1 MRNLISIQPFES
13 EDDNV
18 KSLIR
23 CSFSKLETRSSK
35 LSRFCAILTFGI
47 VFIFSHDAH
56 AQVATGTP
64 PFGSFGG
71 GPEVINLYNLNFH
84 WVFPIV
90 NKAGRGPSFNYALT
104 YDSSVWQMVTVNG
117 QDTWQPVNGTLGW
130 QRQTD
135 AITGYVSYNAGTTGC
150 GTVYGQFVY
159 HSPNGTA
166 YQFNTPGIN
175 GMAIWSA
182 GCGEPTS
189 GNGVTYDDSGY
200 TIFVTSV
207 PTLSATVYPPSG
219 GSITPPAVASTQ
231 NPTGSAR
238 ITDTNGNSI
247 STNDGVTF
255 TDTTGATVLTM
266 SNNGGGVAFPTSFTY
281 TAPGGSKTISVSY
294 TGYNVQTNF
303 GCPTILD
310 YPATFIPLLTSI
322 TYPDQSS
329 YQITYEDT
337 PGYPGSKTGRIS
349 QVTLPTGGTISYSYP
364 SGCNGIHSDG
374 STTALT
380 RTVNDGTNSYTWQY
394 STSIGPS
401 QTFVLDPQGNE
412 TDINFPGIY
421 ETQRQ
426 IYSGRPSTGGTLLE
440 TVLTCYD
447 NDPNCSASSIVSGSI
462 TVRDVRTTLNTM
474 TSRVKTTYDSS
485 GMGLP
490 VEIDNYDFTGSTW
503 GNPLKKTLITYAT
516 NLGNIV
522 GRPNSVTVEDG
533 NNNVLADTEYRYDE
547 YGLQSTASNNPP
559 VPQHG
564 NSPQSQRANVTT
576 VSQLVQGTT
585 YLAKHFT
592 YYDTGTPNSAQD
604 VNGQNTIYNYDP
616 TASCGYS
623 YVTSVT
629 APITSLVSYSHWNCD
644 GGVMT
649 SATDANSQVTSFA
662 YNDPNFWRPT
672 SVTDPLGN
680 VTQTNYAGPT
690 LSETSMWFNNNNSFT
705 DSIPILD
712 GLGRPHVMQQR
723 QGPGNLLS
731 VFDSVETDYDS
742 NGRPSLTTVGYVAS
756 SIGQSYCNSRN
767 PPQGNCTPPGTT
779 TTYDALNRPLHVQD
793 AGGGTVDYSYNAN
806 DVLITVGSVNNVG
819 DSAKQRQYEYDSLG
833 RLTSVCE
840 VTSGSGSGSCGQ
852 TNALT
857 GYWTKYTYDALGDL
871 TGVTQNAQAAQSSQ
885 QTRIF
890 AYDGLGRMTGQNDP
904 ETGNTQVVYDS
915 DAPCGITSAGD
926 LIRRQDNAGNE
937 TCYQYDA
944 MHRVT
949 MISYAGPNAGS
960 MPVKHFVYDSATVN
974 GQTMLNAK
982 GRLARAYTCTTCTPT
997 LQVITDE
1004 GFSYSVRGETTDVY
1018 QSTPHSGGY
1027 YDVKQTYWNH
1037 GLPGTLSNLP
1047 GLPSIT
1053 YGSFTGNGGLDGEGR
1068 VIQVSA
1074 YSGLNPVVPAVS
1086 YNNTDPGTSSEP
1098 LGALLSINL
1107 ATTTSGQYDSDSFTY
1122 DPNTERLTKYTF
1134 SVGSPAQTDVGQL
1147 TWNANGSLQQLQ
1159 ITDGISGAQDTQTC
1173 TYTHDDLGRIASV
1186 NCGSSIWQQN
1196 FGYDPFGN
1204 ITKTVPQGSMGMS
1217 FPSTPNAYNTATNK
1231 INLTGYSYDN
1241 NGNLLTDAT
1250 GSHQYSWDAEGK
1262 AVCMDNI
1269 VLTYDAMGRMV
1280 EQARGGTCAN
1290 PGTTYQQIV
1299 YSPGGDKLALMNG
1312 QTLSEAFVPLPGG
1325 ATAVYTSTGLAYYR
1339 HSDHLGS
1346 SRLATTPAR
1355 TPYYTGAYAPF
1366 GENYAENG
1374 NTDRSFTGQN
1384 QDTIGGIAPLD
1395 DFMFREHTPNQGR
1408 WISPDPAGLGAV
1420 NPTDPQTWN
1429 RYAYVANRPLTSVD
1443 ALGLETAVSENGYD
1457 CQFYSLPDPGTGDPE
1472 YDGEGTCPSSDDSS
1486 GDDPS
1491 QIFADSPPPSDLPTI
1506 HVDVWQEGWTILD
1519 PHEFGVYNSLAPNL
1533 PPVPEQPNWYV
1544 SFATSFVKNFS
1555 LSGLNGKR
1563 LCTVVALDNLQ
1574 DELNPFAYDHEAVA
1588 EGTADAVGEGT
1599 ETFFKAAAFSYAASR
1614 TLSVPLRSP
1623 AFRGL
1628 MAGAEFAGKA
1638 SAVVTAGFVYYD
1650 ILRSTKETMST
1661 ASAGECAG
1669 IFE

>member
-1 MRNLISIQPFES
+1 MRKSSLSCLALILL
-13 EDDNV
+13 
-18 KSLIR
+18 SLMMV
-23 CSFSKLETRSSK
+23 SS
-35 LSRFCAILTFGI
+35 SY
-47 VFIFSHDAH
+47 
-56 AQVATGTP
+56 AQVATGFP
-64 PFGSFGG
+64 PFSSATGGPDVINLANLNVHWEFPIVDKQGRGLSFHYALKFDNSIWTVVQDQFGEKKWQPVTNTMGWTRQTEAIAGFMTYLATTGGPSHNCTTYSDWTYVDANGTAHSFSPQMTVGG
-71 GPEVINLYNLNFH
+71 GPGCAS
-84 WVFPIV
+84 FPS
-90 NKAGRGPSFNYALT
+90 ATEYAI
-104 YDSSVWQMVTVNG
+104 DN
-117 QDTWQPVNGTLGW
+117 
-130 QRQTD
+130 
-135 AITGYVSYNAGTTGC
+135 
-150 GTVYGQFVY
+150 
-159 HSPNGTA
+159 
-166 YQFNTPGIN
+166 
-175 GMAIWSA
+175 
-182 GCGEPTS
+182 
-189 GNGVTYDDSGY
+189 SGY
-200 TIFVTSV
+200 LATVTNA
-207 PTLSATVYPPSG
+207 PGATVYPPSG
-219 GSITPPAVASTQ
+219 GSIVPPLQSVPVTDPPSPLPH
-231 NPTGSAR
+231 PTGPAQ
-238 ITDTNGNSI
+238 ITDANGNFI
-247 STNDGVTF
+247 STGDGVSF
-255 TDTTGATVLTM
+255 TDTTGAAVLTM
-266 SNNGGGVAFPTSFTY
+266 SNNGGGVAYPTSFTY
-281 TAPGGSKTISVSY
+281 TGPGGSKTISVSY

-303 GCPTILD
+303 GCSGIAEYPT
-310 YPATFIPLLTSI
+310 TFIPLLTSI
-322 TYPDQSS
+322 TYPDGSS
-329 YQITYEDT
+329 YQISYEAT
-337 PGYPGSKTGRIS
+337 PGFSGSTTGRMAR
-349 QVTLPTGGTISYSYP
+349 VTLPTGGSISYSY
-364 SGCNGIHSDG
+364 SGGCNGINSDG
-374 STTALT
+374 TTAALN
-380 RTVNDGTNSYTWQY
+380 RTLDDGSNSSTWTY
-394 STSIGPS
+394 SLNGNG
-401 QTFVLDPQGNE
+401 QTVVVDPQNNE
-412 TDINFPGIY
+412 TDLTFAGVY
-421 ETQRQ
+421 ETQRLMYQ
-426 IYSGRPSTGGTLLE
+426 GQPSSGGTLLE
-440 TVLTCYD
+440 TVTTCYN
-447 NDPNCSASSIVSGSI
+447 NDPSCSTSSTVSPPI
-462 TVRDVRTTLNTM
+462 AVRDVYTNVGAI
-474 TSRVKTTYDSS
+474 TSRIKTTYDS
-485 GMGLP
+485 GGLGLP
-490 VEIDNYDFTGSTW
+490 LEVDNYDFTSAL
-503 GNPLKKTLITYAT
+503 LKKTLITYAT

-522 GRPNSVTVEDG
+522 DHPNSVTVEDG
-533 NNNVLADTEYRYDE
+533 NNNILADTEYRYDE
-547 YGLQSTASNNPP
+547 YGLQSTASNSPP
-559 VPQHG
+559 MPQHG
-564 NSPQSQRANVTT
+564 NPPQSQPGNLTT

-585 YLAKHFT
+585 YLAKHFS

-629 APITSLVSYSHWNCD
+629 FPITSLATHSAWDCN
-644 GGVMT
+644 GGVAT
-649 SATDANSQVTSFA
+649 STTDVNSQVTSFA

-680 VTQTNYAGPT
+680 ATNTNYASPT
-690 LSETSMWFNNNNSFT
+690 LSETGMWFNSNSSLT
-705 DSIPILD
+705 DSIPTLD
-712 GLGRPHVMQQR
+712 GLGRPHVMQRR
-723 QGPGNLLS
+723 QGPGSLLN
-731 VFDSVETDYDS
+731 VFDSMETDYDS
-742 NGRPSLTTVGYVAS
+742 NGRPSRTTTGYVAT
-756 SIGQSYCNSRN
+756 SIGQINSSA
-767 PPQGNCTPPGTT
+767 PATT
-779 TTYDALNRPLHVQD
+779 TTYDALSRPLHVQD

-819 DSAKQRQYEYDSLG
+819 DSAKQRQYEYDGLG

-890 AYDGLGRMTGQNDP
+890 AYDGLGRMTGQFDP
-904 ETGNTQVVYDS
+904 ETGSTQVVYDS
-915 DAPCGITSAGD
+915 DAGCGISSAGD
-926 LIRRQDNAGNE
+926 LVRRVDNAGNV

-949 MISYAGPNAGS
+949 MISYAGPNAAATPNKG
-960 MPVKHFVYDSATVN
+960 FVYDAFN
-974 GQTMLNAK
+974 GAVNAK
-982 GRLARAYTCTTCTPT
+982 GRLAVVYTCNPASCSTSWLTSE
-997 LQVITDE
+997 L
-1004 GFSYSVRGETTDVY
+1004 FSYSARGEIVDFY
-1018 QSTPHSGGY
+1018 QATPHSGGAY
-1027 YDVKQTYWNH
+1027 HLTQTYWNH
-1037 GLPGTLSNLP
+1037 GLPGTLSGLP

-1068 VIQVSA
+1068 VTQVTAS
-1074 YSGLNPVVPAVS
+1074 SGQNPVTGVTYVTS
-1086 YNNTDPGTSSEP
+1086 GTTQP
-1098 LGALLSINL
+1098 VGALTQVNFGSL
-1107 ATTTSGQYDSDSFTY
+1107 DSDQFSY
-1122 DPNTERLTKYTF
+1122 DPNTGRLTTYTF
-1134 SVGSPAQTDVGQL
+1134 NVGNPTQTDTGTL
-1147 TWNANGSLQQLQ
+1147 TWNANGSLQKLQ
-1159 ITDGISGAQDTQTC
+1159 ITDNLPNAIDTQTC
-1173 TYTHDDLGRIASV
+1173 TYSHDDLGRIASV

-1196 FGYDPFGN
+1196 FSYDPFGN
-1204 ITKTVPQGSMGMS
+1204 ITKTVPQGSMGIS

-1250 GSHQYSWDAEGK
+1250 GSHQYSWDAEGRP
-1262 AVCMDNI
+1262 VCMDNI
-1269 VLTYDAMGRMV
+1269 ALTYDALGRMV

-1299 YSPGGDKLALMNG
+1299 YGPGGSKLALMNG
-1312 QTLSEAFVPLPGG
+1312 QTLSKAFVPLPGG

-1650 ILRSTKETMST
+1650 ILKATKETMST

>member
-1 MRNLISIQPFES
+1 MRTL
-13 EDDNV
+13 
-18 KSLIR
+18 KG
-23 CSFSKLETRSSK
+23 CSFLKLETRNSK
-35 LSRFCAILTFGI
+35 LPFPKLETRNLKLSFVKLPFAVLVFFIA
-47 VFIFSHDAH
+47 FIFSSNAK

-71 GPEVINLYNLNFH
+71 GPEAIDLANVNFH
-84 WVFPIV
+84 WGFPIIG
-90 NKAGRGPSFNYALT
+90 KAGRGLSFNYKLGF
-104 YDSSVWQMVTVNG
+104 DNSVWQVVPVNG
-117 QDTWQPVNGTLGW
+117 QNTWQPINNTFGW
-130 QRQTD
+130 TRQTE
-135 AITGYVSYNAGTTGC
+135 AITGYVSYLAIPLSC
-150 GTVYGQFVY
+150 GTNYQVWVY
-159 HSPNGTA
+159 HDPSGTA
-166 YQFNTPGIN
+166 HHFVVNSLPLQISNP
-175 GMAIWSA
+175 A
-182 GCGEPTS
+182 GCVEAPASATA
-189 GNGVTYDDSGY
+189 VADDGSGY
-200 TIFVTSV
+200 TITV
-207 PTLSATVYPPSG
+207 SATPTPSAVVVPPWG
-219 GSITPPAVASTQ
+219 GSIVPPLQ
-231 NPTGSAR
+231 NPTGAAS
-238 ITDTNGNSI
+238 ITDPNGNFI

-266 SNNGGGVAFPTSFTY
+266 SNNGGGVPFPTSFTY
-281 TAPGGSKTISVSY
+281 TAPGGSKTITVSY

-303 GCPTILD
+303 GCSGIAE
-310 YPATFIPLLTSI
+310 YGPAFIPMLTSI
-322 TYPDQSS
+322 TYPDGSS
-329 YQITYEDT
+329 YQITYEAT
-337 PGYPGSKTGRIS
+337 PGFAGNVTGRMAS
-349 QVTLPTGGTISYSYP
+349 VTLPTGGSISYSY
-364 SGCNGIHSDG
+364 SGGCNGIDSDG
-374 STTALT
+374 RTAKLT
-380 RTVNDGTNSYTWQY
+380 RTLNDGANSNTWQY
-394 STSIGPS
+394 WTSSAPGQS
-401 QTFVLDPQGNE
+401 FMLDPQNNE
-412 TDINFPGIY
+412 TDLNFSGVY

-426 IYSGRPSTGGTLLE
+426 MYQGRPSSGGTLLE
-440 TVLTCYD
+440 TVTTCYN
-447 NDPNCSASSIVSGSI
+447 NDPSCSASSTVTPPIA
-462 TVRDVRTTLNTM
+462 VRDVYSNVGAGV
-474 TSRVKTTYDSS
+474 TSRVKTTYDS
-485 GMGLP
+485 GGLGLP
-490 VEIDNYDFTGSTW
+490 VEIDNYDFTSTTW
-503 GNPLKKTLITYAT
+503 GNPLKKMLITYAS
-516 NLGNIV
+516 NLGTIV
-522 GRPNSVTVEDG
+522 DRPNSVTVEDG
-533 NNNVLADTEYRYDE
+533 NNNILADTEYRYDE
-547 YGLQSTASNNPP
+547 FGLVSTTSNSPS

-564 NSPQSQRANVTT
+564 NSPQIQRGNLTT
-576 VSQLVQGTT
+576 VSQLVSGTN
-585 YLAKHFT
+585 YLAKHFF
-592 YYDTGTPNSAQD
+592 YYDTGTLSSVQD

-629 APITSLVSYSHWNCD
+629 APITSLANYTHWDCN
-644 GGVMT
+644 GGVTT
-649 SATDANSQVTSFA
+649 STTDANSQTTTFTWADS
-662 YNDPNFWRPT
+662 NFWRPT
-672 SVTDPLGN
+672 SVTDPLSN

-690 LSETSMWFNNNNSFT
+690 LSETSMWFNNNNSLT
-705 DSIPILD
+705 DSIPTLD
-712 GLGRPHVMQQR
+712 GLGRPHVMQRR
-723 QGPGNLLS
+723 QGPGSLFNVL
-731 VFDSVETDYDS
+731 DSVETDYDS
-742 NGRPSLTTVGYVAS
+742 DGRPSLTTVGYVAS
-756 SIGQSYCNSRN
+756 NTGQSYCNSRN

-890 AYDGLGRMTGQNDP
+890 AYDGLGRMTGQFDP
-904 ETGNTQVVYDS
+904 ETGSTQVVYDS
-915 DAPCGITSAGD
+915 DAGCGISSAGD
-926 LIRRQDNAGNE
+926 LVRRVDNAGNV

-949 MISYAGPNAGS
+949 MISYAGPNAAATPNKG
-960 MPVKHFVYDSATVN
+960 FVYDAFN
-974 GQTMLNAK
+974 GAVNAK
-982 GRLARAYTCTTCTPT
+982 GRLAVVYTCNPASCSTSWLTSE
-997 LQVITDE
+997 L
-1004 GFSYSVRGETTDVY
+1004 FSYSARGEIVDFY
-1018 QSTPHSGGY
+1018 QATPHSGGAY
-1027 YDVKQTYWNH
+1027 HLTQTYWNH
-1037 GLPGTLSNLP
+1037 GLPGTLSGLP

-1068 VIQVSA
+1068 VTQVTAS
-1074 YSGLNPVVPAVS
+1074 SGQTPVTGVTYVTS
-1086 YNNTDPGTSSEP
+1086 GTTQP
-1098 LGALLSINL
+1098 VGALTQVNFGSL
-1107 ATTTSGQYDSDSFTY
+1107 DSDQFSY
-1122 DPNTERLTKYTF
+1122 DPNTGRLTTYTF
-1134 SVGSPAQTDVGQL
+1134 NVGNPTQTDTGTL
-1147 TWNANGSLQQLQ
+1147 TWNANGSLQKLQ
-1159 ITDGISGAQDTQTC
+1159 ITDNLPNAIDTQTC
-1173 TYTHDDLGRIASV
+1173 TYSHDDLGRIASV

-1196 FGYDPFGN
+1196 FSYDPFGN
-1204 ITKTVPQGSMGMS
+1204 ITKTVPQGSMGIS

-1250 GSHQYSWDAEGK
+1250 GSHQYSWDAEGRP
-1262 AVCMDNI
+1262 VCMDNI
-1269 VLTYDAMGRMV
+1269 ALTYDALGRMV

-1299 YSPGGDKLALMNG
+1299 YGPGGSKLALMNG
-1312 QTLSEAFVPLPGG
+1312 QTLSKAFVPLPGG

>member
-1 MRNLISIQPFES
+1 
-13 EDDNV
+13 V

-84 WVFPIV
+84 WGFPIV

-806 DVLITVGSVNNVG
+806 DVLITVGSTTNTG
-819 DSAKQRQYEYDSLG
+819 DSAKQRQYEYDGLG

-890 AYDGLGRMTGQNDP
+890 AYDGLGRMTGQLDP
-904 ETGNTQVVYDS
+904 ETGSTQVVYDS
-915 DAPCGITSAGD
+915 DAGCGITSAGD
-926 LIRRQDNAGNE
+926 LVRRVDNAGNV

-949 MISYAGPNAGS
+949 MISYGGPNGAATPSKG
-960 MPVKHFVYDSATVN
+960 FVYDAWNGTPSAA
-974 GQTMLNAK
+974 NAK
-982 GRLARAYTCTTCTPT
+982 GRLAVAYTCLPGSCTTNWLTSE
-997 LQVITDE
+997 L
-1004 GFSYSVRGETTDVY
+1004 FSYSVRGELVDFY
-1018 QSTPHSGGY
+1018 EATPHSGGAY
-1027 YDVKQTYWNH
+1027 HLTQTYWNH
-1037 GLPGTLSNLP
+1037 GLPGTLSGLP

-1074 YSGLNPVVPAVS
+1074 SSGLNPLVPAVS
-1086 YNNTDPGTSSEP
+1086 YNNSDPGTSSEP
-1098 LGALLSINL
+1098 LGALLSISL

-1122 DPNTERLTKYTF
+1122 DPNTGRLTKYTF

-1147 TWNANGSLQQLQ
+1147 TWNANGSLYQLQ
-1159 ITDGISGAQDTQTC
+1159 TTDNISGSTDTQTC
-1173 TYTHDDLGRIASV
+1173 YYTHDDLGRIASV
-1186 NCGSSIWQQN
+1186 NCGATWGQN
-1196 FGYDPFGN
+1196 FTYDAFGN
-1204 ITKTVPQGSMGMS
+1204 ITKTGSLNFQPTYS
-1217 FPSTPNAYNTATNK
+1217 TNPPSNRITSA
-1231 INLTGYSYDN
+1231 GYSYDP
-1241 NGNLLTDAT
+1241 NGNLTADAT
-1250 GSHQYSWDAEGK
+1250 GSHQYSWDAEGR
-1262 AVCMDNI
+1262 ATCIDN
-1269 VLTYDAMGRMV
+1269 VVQTYDALGRMV
-1280 EQARGGTCAN
+1280 EQARGGSDCTH
-1290 PGTTYQQIV
+1290 PGTSYQQIV
-1299 YSPGGDKLALMNG
+1299 YGPGGNKLALMSG
-1312 QTLSEAFVPLPGG
+1312 QTLSKAFVPLPGG
-1325 ATAVYTSTGLAYYR
+1325 AAAVYTSSGLAYYR

-1346 SRLATTPAR
+1346 SRLASTPSR
-1355 TPYYTGAYAPF
+1355 TLYYSGAYAPF
-1366 GENYAENG
+1366 GETYKEAG
-1374 NTDRSFTGQN
+1374 TTDRSFTGQN
-1384 QDTIGGIAPLD
+1384 QDTISGLN
-1395 DFMFREHTPNQGR
+1395 DFMYREHTPNQGR
-1408 WISPDPAGLGAV
+1408 WISPDPAGLAAV
-1420 NPTDPQTWN
+1420 DPTDPQSWN
-1429 RYAYVANRPLTSVD
+1429 RYAYAGNSPLDSVD
-1443 ALGLETAVSENGYD
+1443 PLGLDYCDIMPTSDPDECTAMGGQWGNGGNDSTGGSDPFSCTVDGIPTPCQQELEALKSGAAWIQSIEWKQTGENYERI
-1457 CQFYSLPDPGTGDPE
+1457 YSLHNAPWDTWGVTTSTIRGSIGRDDE
-1472 YDGEGTCPSSDDSS
+1472 AAGRGCIDEG
-1486 GDDPS
+1486 
-1491 QIFADSPPPSDLPTI
+1491 I
-1506 HVDVWQEGWTILD
+1506 
-1519 PHEFGVYNSLAPNL
+1519 
-1533 PPVPEQPNWYV
+1533 
-1544 SFATSFVKNFS
+1544 
-1555 LSGLNGKR
+1555 
-1563 LCTVVALDNLQ
+1563 
-1574 DELNPFAYDHEAVA
+1574 
-1588 EGTADAVGEGT
+1588 
-1599 ETFFKAAAFSYAASR
+1599 
-1614 TLSVPLRSP
+1614 
-1623 AFRGL
+1623 
-1628 MAGAEFAGKA
+1628 
-1638 SAVVTAGFVYYD
+1638 TAGVKDFFWLPVLAHEGVD
-1650 ILRSTKETMST
+1650 KLADLAFGISNREES
-1661 ASAGECAG
+1661 SAGESGGSLFTLGVILDLGEKGTDYVAEHPGAQTLIRKEAG
-1669 IFE
+1669 NAGYKISAKFVAKKAASLGKYFKWAGGAISVYTAGKTYKNCIAGAIPK

>member
-84 WVFPIV
+84 WGFPIV

-604 VNGQNTIYNYDP
+604 ANGQNTIYNYDP

-806 DVLITVGSVNNVG
+806 DVLITVGSTTNTG
-819 DSAKQRQYEYDSLG
+819 DSAKQRQYEYDGLG

-890 AYDGLGRMTGQNDP
+890 AYDGLGRMTGQLDP
-904 ETGNTQVVYDS
+904 ETGSTQVVYDS
-915 DAPCGITSAGD
+915 DAGCGITSAGD
-926 LIRRQDNAGNE
+926 LVRRVDNAGNV

-949 MISYAGPNAGS
+949 MISYGGPNGAATPNKG
-960 MPVKHFVYDSATVN
+960 FVYDAFNGTPSAA
-974 GQTMLNAK
+974 NAK
-982 GRLARAYTCTTCTPT
+982 GRLAVAYTCLPGSCTTNWLTSE
-997 LQVITDE
+997 L
-1004 GFSYSVRGETTDVY
+1004 FSYSVRGELVDFY
-1018 QSTPHSGGY
+1018 EATPHSGGAY
-1027 YDVKQTYWNH
+1027 HLTQTYWNH
-1037 GLPGTLSNLP
+1037 GLPGTLSGLP

-1074 YSGLNPVVPAVS
+1074 SSGLNPLVPAVS
-1086 YNNTDPGTSSEP
+1086 YNNSDPGTSSEP
-1098 LGALLSINL
+1098 LGALLSISL

-1122 DPNTERLTKYTF
+1122 DPNTGRLTKYTF

-1147 TWNANGSLQQLQ
+1147 TWNANGSLYQLQ
-1159 ITDGISGAQDTQTC
+1159 TTDNISGSTDTQTC
-1173 TYTHDDLGRIASV
+1173 YYTHDDLGRIASV
-1186 NCGSSIWQQN
+1186 NCGATWGQN
-1196 FGYDPFGN
+1196 FTYDAFGN
-1204 ITKTVPQGSMGMS
+1204 ITKTGSLNFQPTYS
-1217 FPSTPNAYNTATNK
+1217 TNPPSNRITSA
-1231 INLTGYSYDN
+1231 GYSYDP
-1241 NGNLLTDAT
+1241 NGNLTADAT
-1250 GSHQYSWDAEGK
+1250 GSHQYSWDAEGR
-1262 AVCMDNI
+1262 ATCIDN
-1269 VLTYDAMGRMV
+1269 VVQTYDALGRMV
-1280 EQARGGTCAN
+1280 EQARGGSDCTH
-1290 PGTTYQQIV
+1290 PGTSYQQIV
-1299 YSPGGDKLALMNG
+1299 YGPGGNKLALMSG
-1312 QTLSEAFVPLPGG
+1312 QTLSKAFVPLPGG
-1325 ATAVYTSTGLAYYR
+1325 AAAVYTSSGLAYYR

-1346 SRLATTPAR
+1346 SRLASTPSR
-1355 TPYYTGAYAPF
+1355 TLYYSGAYAPF
-1366 GENYAENG
+1366 GETYKEAG
-1374 NTDRSFTGQN
+1374 TTDRSFTGQN
-1384 QDTIGGIAPLD
+1384 QDTISGLN
-1395 DFMFREHTPNQGR
+1395 DFMYREHTPNQGR
-1408 WISPDPAGLGAV
+1408 WISPDPAGLAAV
-1420 NPTDPQTWN
+1420 DPTDPQSWN
-1429 RYAYVANRPLTSVD
+1429 RYAYAGNSPLDSVD
-1443 ALGLETAVSENGYD
+1443 PLGLDYCDIMPTSDPDECTAMGGQWGNGGNDSTGGSDPFSCTVDGIPTPCQQELEALKSGAAWIQSIEWKQTGENYERI
-1457 CQFYSLPDPGTGDPE
+1457 YSLHNAPWDTWGVTTSTIRGSIGRDDE
-1472 YDGEGTCPSSDDSS
+1472 AAGRGCIDEG
-1486 GDDPS
+1486 
-1491 QIFADSPPPSDLPTI
+1491 I
-1506 HVDVWQEGWTILD
+1506 
-1519 PHEFGVYNSLAPNL
+1519 
-1533 PPVPEQPNWYV
+1533 
-1544 SFATSFVKNFS
+1544 
-1555 LSGLNGKR
+1555 
-1563 LCTVVALDNLQ
+1563 
-1574 DELNPFAYDHEAVA
+1574 
-1588 EGTADAVGEGT
+1588 
-1599 ETFFKAAAFSYAASR
+1599 
-1614 TLSVPLRSP
+1614 
-1623 AFRGL
+1623 
-1628 MAGAEFAGKA
+1628 
-1638 SAVVTAGFVYYD
+1638 TAGVKDFFWLPVLAHEGVD
-1650 ILRSTKETMST
+1650 KLADLAFGISNREES
-1661 ASAGECAG
+1661 SAGESG
-1669 IFE
+1669 RSEE